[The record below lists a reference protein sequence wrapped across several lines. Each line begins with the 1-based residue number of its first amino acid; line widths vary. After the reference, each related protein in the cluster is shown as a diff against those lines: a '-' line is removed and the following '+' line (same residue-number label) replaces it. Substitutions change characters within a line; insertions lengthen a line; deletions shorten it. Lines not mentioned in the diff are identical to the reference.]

1 MLSALTYQ
9 RVASL
14 NVLLDMY
21 LPPQTSSCHEL
32 IGLPYR
38 LGGGEGYIDCI
49 QMVYVALDHMKI
61 PTPTFDPKWYEKP
74 RINHLRNLLRWG
86 DRVNGASYDGD
97 VLLFSGQ
104 SPMFGVVW
112 EGGALH
118 INSTAEKVSWCP
130 MSSLVNYWSV
140 RYCPTRE
147 N

>member
-49 QMVYVALDHMKI
+49 QMVYVALDR
-61 PTPTFDPKWYEKP
+61 T
-74 RINHLRNLLRWG
+74 
-86 DRVNGASYDGD
+86 
-97 VLLFSGQ
+97 
-104 SPMFGVVW
+104 
-112 EGGALH
+112 
-118 INSTAEKVSWCP
+118 
-130 MSSLVNYWSV
+130 
-140 RYCPTRE
+140 
-147 N
+147 